1 MYFPL
6 IPEGVEESEQVEEAE
21 GLEKDFPLP
30 RTFAGR
36 NSVWD

>member
-21 GLEKDFPLP
+21 GLEKDSLLP
-30 RTFAGR
+30 RSFAGKI
-36 NSVWD
+36 SVWD